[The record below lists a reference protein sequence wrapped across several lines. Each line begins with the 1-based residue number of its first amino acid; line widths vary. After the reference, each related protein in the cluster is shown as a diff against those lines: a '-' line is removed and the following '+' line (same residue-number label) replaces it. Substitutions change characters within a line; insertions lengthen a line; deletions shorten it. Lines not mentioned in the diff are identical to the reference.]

1 MYTLE
6 RNYDAE
12 GITHEERTMH
22 RSSLETKSLLIDLRQ
37 HLDLELAKPEEQ
49 RSGYLTE
56 ALNYLNHFWTELT
69 AYTQDGVF
77 PIDNNM
83 AERTVRCLTTA
94 RNNSFH
100 FGSDLSA
107 QMAATYHSIIST
119 VKLHG
124 SSVWSYLGKFLKNLC
139 GCRDYSS
146 LLPSCI
152 GLE

>member
-100 FGSDLSA
+100 FGSDLGA
-107 QMAATYHSIIST
+107 QMAASYHSIIST